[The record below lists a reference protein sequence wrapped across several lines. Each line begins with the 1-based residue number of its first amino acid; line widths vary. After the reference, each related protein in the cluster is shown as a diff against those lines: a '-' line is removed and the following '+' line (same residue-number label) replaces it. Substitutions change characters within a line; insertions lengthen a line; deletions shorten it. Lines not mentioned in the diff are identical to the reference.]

1 MKEFLARMSDDLY
14 NWLKREAFQQDKSMA
29 QIVRE
34 ALQEQRR
41 TTQVVREALQEEGG
55 KSAD

>member
-14 NWLKREAFQQDKSMA
+14 NWLKREAFEQDKSMA

-34 ALQEQRR
+34 ALENRR
-41 TTQVVREALQEEGG
+41 Q
-55 KSAD
+55 K